1 MKKRNRTIQICKA
14 VILWLLSLVVI
25 IPFLIVIFNAFKTQ
39 QESLNMALT
48 LPTELHWENFAK
60 VWKDGNILQSYGNS
74 LFITITSVALS
85 VMVSALCAFV
95 LSRNRNRLNRA
106 LYVFFSLG
114 LMFPLNMV
122 SVVKVMRVL
131 GLYNSHFGVALLF
144 AALMTPLSI
153 FRFYGFLTG
162 IPQELDEAAV
172 MDGAGPVRLFF
183 QIILP
188 VIKPV
193 TVTVVMINFLNA
205 WNDFTIPLYL
215 LPDPDKSVVL
225 QQV

>member
-39 QESLNMALT
+39 QESLNMSLT
-48 LPTELHWENFAK
+48 LPTELHWKNFAK

-153 FRFYGFLTG
+153 FLFYGFLTG
-162 IPQELDEAAV
+162 IPQ
-172 MDGAGPVRLFF
+172 G
-183 QIILP
+183 LP
-188 VIKPV
+188 E
-193 TVTVVMINFLNA
+193 
-205 WNDFTIPLYL
+205 
-215 LPDPDKSVVL
+215 
-225 QQV
+225 